1 MTEKPKKSWAEA
13 LPQEADVPEPKEEAM
28 MDASAK
34 VESLKIGALYQIV
47 KVLSQI
53 EEELKLQR
61 ILFEKVNDVSV
72 TIEETEETGETDTGE
87 AGPTSQRS
95 RGEDGPKPIPVV
107 VPTNLKDSKQIEDF
121 YRTEIAKTKVLGDTE
136 MGKLLITVEEN
147 FVRIKLPWL
156 SDLEV
161 LKAAAKV
168 LRAMGGE
175 YVKDGA
181 NTHYKMPKPATT

>member
-13 LPQEADVPEPKEEAM
+13 LPVENEIPEPKEEAM

-34 VESLKIGALYQIV
+34 VESLKIQVLYQIV
-47 KVLSQI
+47 KTLESI
-53 EEELKLQR
+53 REELTLQR
-61 ILFEKVNDVSV
+61 ILYQKINDVEV
-72 TIEETEETGETDTGE
+72 TVEETEETGETDTGE
-87 AGPTSQRS
+87 AGPASQRN

-107 VPTNLKDSKQIEDF
+107 VPANLKDSKQIEDF

-136 MGKLLITVEEN
+136 MGKLQITVEEN

-161 LKAAAKV
+161 LKAAAKM

-181 NTHYKMPKPATT
+181 NTHYKMPKPATS